1 MTPNDTIRAI
11 EELTLNAWPAPQTV
25 LYDGWILR
33 FASGYTRRA
42 NSINPLYPSAIG
54 LAEKIAACERIYRDR
69 GLKVIFKL
77 TAASQPD
84 GLDDALAAA
93 GYAFD
98 ALTSVQLLD
107 LGNRVPSPDPGIEL
121 TTGVTEEWFAAFCQ
135 MSNLASGHRPAA
147 QQILHGIIPAAGF
160 ALVRQDRETVA
171 CGFAV
176 AQEGRVGFFDVVTDG
191 RYRRRGYGRRL
202 MAGLLDWG
210 RVQGAHTA
218 YLQVMV
224 NNAAALGLYDQL
236 GFREIYRYW
245 YRVKT

>member
-42 NSINPLYPSAIG
+42 NSINPLYPSAIE

-77 TAASQPD
+77 TATSQPV
-84 GLDDALAAA
+84 GLDDVLAAA

-107 LGNRVPSPDPGIEL
+107 LRDWAPPRDPSIEL
-121 TTGVTEEWFAAFCQ
+121 TTGVTEEWFAAFCR
-135 MSNLASGHRPAA
+135 MSSLAPEHRPAA
-147 QQILHGIIPAAGF
+147 QQILHAIVPAAGF

-176 AQEGRVGFFDVVTDG
+176 AQEGGVGFFDVVTDG
-191 RYRRRGYGRRL
+191 RHRRRGYGQQL
-202 MAGLLDWG
+202 MAGLLNWG
-210 RVQGAHTA
+210 KKQGAHTA

-224 NNAAALGLYDQL
+224 NNAAALGLYDKL
-236 GFREIYRYW
+236 GFRECYRYW